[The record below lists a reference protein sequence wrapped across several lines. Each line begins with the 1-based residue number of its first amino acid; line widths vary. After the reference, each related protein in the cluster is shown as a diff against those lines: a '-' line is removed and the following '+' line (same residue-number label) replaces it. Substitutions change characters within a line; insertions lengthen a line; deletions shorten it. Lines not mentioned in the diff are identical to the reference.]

1 MKEIK
6 VKDIPKKGTL
16 KEFDKNIY
24 KLTTITISDT
34 KEGNTGKM
42 ATFVWESVIREF
54 IEKKKVKFP
63 GDIGIKRLVDLLE
76 SKDIPGDIT
85 EQFIIMETYEDV

>member
-1 MKEIK
+1 MKQIK

-16 KEFDKNIY
+16 KEIDKNIY

-42 ATFVWESVIREF
+42 ATFVWKSVIRAF
-54 IEKKKVKFP
+54 IEKRKVQFP
-63 GDIGIKRLVDLLE
+63 GDIGVKRLIDLLE

-85 EQFIIMETYEDV
+85 EQYIIIEDYSDV